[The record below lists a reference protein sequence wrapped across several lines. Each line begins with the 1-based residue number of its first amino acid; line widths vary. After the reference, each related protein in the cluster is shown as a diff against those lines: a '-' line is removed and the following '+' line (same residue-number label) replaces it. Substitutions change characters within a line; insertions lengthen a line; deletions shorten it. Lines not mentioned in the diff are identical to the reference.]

1 MSGDICLL
9 SDELI
14 NQIAAGEVIESPTS
28 VVKELVENSLD
39 ADAKKIQIEISG
51 AGLLL
56 IRVSDD
62 GRGMEEKNLKMALL
76 RHATSKIKS
85 LKDLHKVLT
94 MGFRGEALASIASIS
109 KMKIESA
116 FDNVGYCISNE
127 NPSPERVSRK
137 AGTQVEVRSLFYNVP
152 VRKKFQKSL
161 GALTAEIIKVVH
173 SLALANPFV
182 AFSLSVSDKKI
193 LDVKGDSSLDFKTAF
208 TLRVKEVLGSA
219 SLAGLHYVEAFD
231 APLKIQ
237 GFLGDVNFIKSNK
250 KSQFL
255 MVNQR
260 TVYSHMVS
268 EAIKEGYG
276 TRIAENDY
284 PVFILNLFIDSSL
297 IDVNV
302 HPQKKQIRFC
312 EEDFIRD
319 RLHKIVEKTFEKEAK
334 VVISAPC
341 FQKEAN
347 FSHVDSSFSFESFK
361 EVELFSDQKVKNEI
375 REIAIFNEYFLYE
388 FLAFEK
394 KKLMVVDLKAAS
406 SHLLFE
412 DALKAIEN
420 KTEPQLQNFS
430 FPIIFDLLKE
440 EVVLIE
446 NNLKNLL
453 LLGLEIRV
461 VGEKTI
467 AIDSASP
474 YLISEN
480 MKNLVS
486 SILEEIEL
494 FGKTEK
500 QKAVFEKKLAQKICR
515 FAKSRKKSYTMEEAK
530 AILSRLDKNGKIN
543 FDPLGERIMIE
554 LDEDDL
560 AKLFSNKRGEACR
573 ISKE

>member
-1 MSGDICLL
+1 
-9 SDELI
+9 
-14 NQIAAGEVIESPTS
+14 
-28 VVKELVENSLD
+28 VEKSLD

-62 GRGMEEKNLKMALL
+62 GRGMEEKNLKMALV

-127 NPSPERVSRK
+127 NPNLERVSRK
-137 AGTQVEVRSLFYNVP
+137 VGTQVEVRSLFYNVP

-208 TLRVKEVLGSA
+208 TLRVKEVLGSS

-237 GFLGDVNFIKSNK
+237 GFLGDANFIKSNK

-388 FLAFEK
+388 FLAFEE

-530 AILSRLDKNGKIN
+530 AILSRLDKNKKIN

-554 LDEDDL
+554 LAEDDL